1 MRKKRALGLSER
13 EASWGR
19 REREQLREGVI
30 AENKR
35 ILFEMF
41 SKTKNPATIK
51 FLDTI
56 PESELVVNT
65 KGLDWQRVAERY
77 VTYFFLC
84 AVSFYEGIQTAAL
97 FECALNLT
105 NQDLISSA
113 S

>member
-13 EASWGR
+13 EASWGS

-65 KGLDWQRVAERY
+65 KGLDWHRIAERY
-77 VTYFFLC
+77 VTFFFF
-84 AVSFYEGIQTAAL
+84 V
-97 FECALNLT
+97 CALCRFRRY
-105 NQDLISSA
+105 SSC
-113 S
+113 STIRVCVEPD

>member
-13 EASWGR
+13 EAAWGS

-65 KGLDWQRVAERY
+65 KGLDWHRIAERY
-77 VTYFFLC
+77 VTFFFLC
-84 AVSFYEGIQTAAL
+84 VLYCFQRYPSCYTIRVCVEP
-97 FECALNLT
+97 
-105 NQDLISSA
+105 D
-113 S
+113 